1 MSGTAPHKDAGGKVI
16 ACIGAGRMGR
26 GIAQCVAY
34 GGHDIR
40 LIDARA
46 RDAEGFGKLAAEV
59 DAEIRQGLTALADL
73 GAFDGAAIPAI
84 LARVSVW
91 PLTRA
96 AEALGE
102 AAIVFEGVPE
112 VREAKAGAFALF
124 DAHAPKDA
132 ILASTTST
140 MLSTDLAQLTRR
152 PASFL
157 NAHWLNPAFLMPL
170 VELSPCDETDA
181 DVIARLRV
189 FLEKLGKVP
198 IVCKASPGYIV
209 PRIQALA
216 MNEAARLVEE
226 GVASAEDVDKAVT
239 YGFGLR
245 FAVLGLLEFIDWGGG
260 DILYYAGNY
269 LTQAFDDKRFSP
281 PDIVRENME
290 AGRIGLKSGA
300 GFFDYAGVDVEAY
313 RRRRMAAFVAAL
325 KANRLLPQ
333 PTGVSAG

>member
-1 MSGTAPHKDAGGKVI
+1 MSREIV

-26 GIAQCVAY
+26 GIAQSVAY
-34 GGHDIR
+34 GGHEIR
-40 LIDARA
+40 LLDARA
-46 RDAEGFGKLAAEV
+46 RDGEAFGKLAGEV
-59 DAEIRQGLTALADL
+59 EAEIRQGLAALADL

-84 LARVSVW
+84 LGRVTVW
-91 PLTRA
+91 PLDRA
-96 AEALGE
+96 AEAVKG

-112 VREAKAGAFALF
+112 VREAKAAAFALF
-124 DAHAPKDA
+124 DAHADADA

-152 PASFL
+152 PGSFL

-170 VELSPCDETDA
+170 VELSPCEETDA
-181 DVIARLRV
+181 DVLSRLRA
-189 FLEKLGKVP
+189 FLERLGKVP
-198 IVCKASPGYIV
+198 VVCKASPGYIV

-260 DILYYAGNY
+260 DILYYASNY
-269 LTQAFDDKRFSP
+269 LAQAFDDDRFAP
-281 PDIVRENME
+281 PGIVRENME

-300 GFFDYAGVDVEAY
+300 GFFDYAGVDVDAY
-313 RRRRMAAFVAAL
+313 RRRRMAAFVSALGANGLLRPPAA
-325 KANRLLPQ
+325 NE
-333 PTGVSAG
+333 T